1 MATMSDLQI
10 LQDNLDH
17 FFLIITG
24 CLIFCEYSFPSLFLK
39 FEISMHEMI
48 VLHKRIYFLGR
59 VKTVFFAQIREKKW
73 YADLGTHSASGI
85 IILTVYK

>member
-59 VKTVFFAQIREKKW
+59 VKTVFFA
-73 YADLGTHSASGI
+73 
-85 IILTVYK
+85 